1 MSSSCVPMVVLP
13 WSTWTTSPMT
23 NCASPLT
30 KMAYGR
36 LKSFLMMLMG
46 PSSILISHLMAMMF
60 HTSFTL
66 TKTIHST
73 IQPSQMVDGRLQ
85 PAHHLSLKYP
95 ALLPRKQRLCLTVH
109 LFPLMQLAAQAAV
122 QVLGIQIW
130 IRMVTLILFP
140 AMAMM
145 SPTEFIQV
153 QVIRMSMSIQ

>member
-1 MSSSCVPMVVLP
+1 MAVLRL
-13 WSTWTTSPMT
+13 STWRTSPMI

-30 KMAYGR
+30 IMAYGQ

-46 PSSILISHLMAMMF
+46 PSSILISHLMEMIS
-60 HTSFTL
+60 HILFTL
-66 TKTIHST
+66 TTTTHST

-95 ALLPRKQRLCLTVH
+95 ARLPRKQRLCLTVH